1 LSAKLESILSNQT
14 STSVEI
20 TSQIDEI
27 RKYKELLDEGIISQ
41 KEFNEKKKELLN
53 L

>member
-1 LSAKLESILSNQT
+1 M
-14 STSVEI
+14 
-20 TSQIDEI
+20 
-27 RKYKELLDEGIISQ
+27 SQ